1 MKPNAQSHLF
11 QRQISIIGEMY
22 HTASLYHDDV
32 IDRSEL
38 RRAKDSVNVKWGQK
52 SSVIS
57 GDYIM
62 ALAYRMVAMTR
73 DKEVSPTLELTL

>member
-1 MKPNAQSHLF
+1 M
-11 QRQISIIGEMY
+11 ICEMV